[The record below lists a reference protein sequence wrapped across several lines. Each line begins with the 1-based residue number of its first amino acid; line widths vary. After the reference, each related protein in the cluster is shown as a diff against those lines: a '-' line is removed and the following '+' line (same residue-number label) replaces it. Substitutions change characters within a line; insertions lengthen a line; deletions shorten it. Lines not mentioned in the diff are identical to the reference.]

1 MVFAGAIIVGM
12 RNFPRAPGHP
22 FALPALGLLFLPQAL
37 AAEELVLEIEPAALV
52 VSGLEP
58 AAEVVVYGISR
69 RAGEGGIRQRVE
81 HEALL
86 VDDDDD
92 GQVTFEMDAPVDYHS
107 IWVVVDRFSGEY
119 VVDVPPGSP
128 RREVEFPG
136 RGPEEG
142 SRGQL
147 NRLRHEGFGFV
158 HLLLV
163 RPGEGAWTVTAA
175 DGGPYDSDGSFAD
188 GVLLEIDQA
197 RAVAGEDGVEEG
209 TAAPPER
216 FAPGDVVVVIDSD
229 RMSFYAARLPG
240 GGAGG

>member
-1 MVFAGAIIVGM
+1 M
-12 RNFPRAPGHP
+12 RKSTRLPAPP
-22 FALPALGLLFLPQAL
+22 FVLLALGLLLLPQAL
-37 AAEELVLEIEPAALV
+37 SAEEPVLEIEPSALV

-86 VDDDDD
+86 VDDDGD

-107 IWVVVDRFSGEY
+107 IWVAVDRSSGAY
-119 VVDVPPGSP
+119 AVDVPLGSP
-128 RREVEFPG
+128 RREVAFPG

-163 RPGEGAWTVTAA
+163 RPGERAWTVTAA
-175 DGGPYDSDGSFAD
+175 DGGPLDADGSFAD
-188 GVLLEIDQA
+188 GILLEIDQS
-197 RAVAGEDGVEEG
+197 RAVAGEGGVEEG

>member
-1 MVFAGAIIVGM
+1 M
-12 RNFPRAPGHP
+12 
-22 FALPALGLLFLPQAL
+22 
-37 AAEELVLEIEPAALV
+37 LEIEPSALV
-52 VSGLEP
+52 VVGLEP
-58 AAEVVVYGISR
+58 EAEVVVYGISR

-81 HEALL
+81 HEAFL
-86 VDDDDD
+86 VDDDGD
-92 GQVTFEMDAPVDYHS
+92 GQVTLELDAPVDHHS
-107 IWVVVDRFSGEY
+107 IWAVVDQASGAY

-128 RREVEFPG
+128 RRELEFPG

-175 DGGPYDSDGSFAD
+175 DGGPFDADGSFAD
-188 GVLLEIDQA
+188 GVLLEIDRA
-197 RAVAGEDGVEEG
+197 RAVAGDGDAEEA
-209 TAAPPER
+209 AAPPER

-240 GGAGG
+240 GGGGAG